1 MSLTSY
7 YHSKPEKQLTSA
19 SDFGRVAVVF
29 GGDSSERE
37 VSLDS
42 GRAVLESLQRQ
53 GIKAVGIDGIPELNK
68 AIGAGRFDR
77 VFNVL
82 HGTKGED
89 GVIQG
94 LLEACNIPYTGSGV
108 LGSALA
114 MDKARSKQIWR
125 QMQLP
130 TADYLVLDNGNDL
143 SADEQQQIQQW
154 LPVVVKPN
162 QEGSTVGISIVH
174 TIEQLPDAIA
184 SAHQYDSCLLIE
196 RYIEGED
203 YTVAFVQQSVFPSI
217 RIRPEQGFY
226 DYRAKYQS
234 DTTRYDSG
242 TLDADQE
249 IIMRDIALHAS
260 LAVGV
265 AGWGRVD
272 FMRDQQGNIWLLEVN
287 TVPGMTNHSLV
298 PKAAAAADCSYD
310 ELTWAILETSLSG
323 VKQ

>member
-1 MSLTSY
+1 MNLAK
-7 YHSKPEKQLTSA
+7 YHSKPEKQVS
-19 SDFGRVAVVF
+19 SVHDFGRVAVVF

-42 GRAVLESLQRQ
+42 GNAVLASLQKQ
-53 GIKAVGIDGIPELNK
+53 GINAIGIDGVSELNK
-68 AIGAGRFDR
+68 TIGAGHIDR

-82 HGTKGED
+82 HGTTGED

-114 MDKARSKQIWR
+114 MDKARSKQIWQ

-130 TADYLVLDNGNDL
+130 TADYLVLESGANL
-143 SADEQQQIQQW
+143 SMDEQQQIQQW

-162 QEGSTVGISIVH
+162 QQGSTVGISIVH
-174 TIEQLPDAIA
+174 AIEQLSDAIITA
-184 SAHQYDSCLLIE
+184 REYDSCLLIE

-226 DYRAKYQS
+226 DYRSKYKT
-234 DTTRYDSG
+234 DTTLYDSG
-242 TLDADQE
+242 TLDDDQE
-249 IIMRDIALHAS
+249 SAMRDIALRAS

-265 AGWGRVD
+265 TGWGRTD

-298 PKAAAAADCSYD
+298 PKAAAVADCSYD
-310 ELTWAILETSLSG
+310 ELTWAILETSLSA
-323 VKQ
+323 VRQ